1 MEGDGL
7 CAEGEFL
14 VLFVFCRAQLE
25 NRVLETAS
33 VSFCSTRENH
43 EGGGY
48 DVMVCGHVCVFLRM
62 MPFCLCENQSSLVL
76 TYNAPWHAMTD
87 LFPSSRLSLRKS
99 RSDFNLNVPQSS
111 LPPW

>member
-7 CAEGEFL
+7 RASGKFL
-14 VLFVFCRAQLE
+14 VLFVFCREQLE
-25 NRVLETAS
+25 NRGLETAL
-33 VSFCSTRENH
+33 VSLCSTRENH
-43 EGGGY
+43 EEGEY
-48 DVMVCGHVCVFLRM
+48 DLMACGHVCVFLRM

-87 LFPSSRLSLRKS
+87 LFASSRLNLRKS
-99 RSDFNLNVPQSS
+99 RSGFNLDVPQSS